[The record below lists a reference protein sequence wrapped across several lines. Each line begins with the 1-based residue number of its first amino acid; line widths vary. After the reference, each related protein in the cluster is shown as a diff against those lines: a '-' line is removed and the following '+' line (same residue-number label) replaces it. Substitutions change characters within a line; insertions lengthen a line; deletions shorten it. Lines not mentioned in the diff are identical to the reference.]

1 MKTTS
6 PSATAS
12 KSLHQI
18 ARGVGA
24 TLLCA
29 AVLWL
34 TPVPAWAKRTL
45 VANASQNAFGGTL
58 YVSGTGWKKTG
69 KITISVTNPPQ
80 QKPGTYKILTGSL
93 DNGKFNFQIEYWFSL
108 GGACPF
114 TNPGQAFVQVNA
126 ADGAKRL
133 SRSVEVQNCLLVWE

>member
-1 MKTTS
+1 MTTTS

-18 ARGVGA
+18 TRGIGA

-29 AVLWL
+29 AVLL
-34 TPVPAWAKRTL
+34 LAPVPAWAKRTL
-45 VANASQNAFGGTL
+45 VANTTQNAFGGTL

-69 KITISVTNPPQ
+69 TITISVTNPPQ
-80 QKPGTYKILTGSL
+80 KSGTFKILIGTL
-93 DNGKFNFQIEYWFSL
+93 DNGKFNFQITYWFSI

-114 TNPGQAFVQVNA
+114 MNAGQAFVQVNA
-126 ADGAKRL
+126 ADAAKRL